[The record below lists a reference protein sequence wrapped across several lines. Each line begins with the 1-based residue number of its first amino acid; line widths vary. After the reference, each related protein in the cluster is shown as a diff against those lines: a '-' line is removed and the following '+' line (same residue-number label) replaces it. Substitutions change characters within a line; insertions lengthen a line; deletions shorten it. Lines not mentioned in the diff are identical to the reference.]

1 MRSLTYSEIFLLGLC
16 FFSVFFVGHL
26 IAYKQYSLK
35 VKKAEQVLVD
45 LGTRGDS
52 PRLEEAKSTPA
63 AQSKIWEDR
72 MKWLDDEL
80 PTMPSRDQAQAAL
93 LEDMRQSAKKYALDV
108 DGLSFVKPA
117 KTPHYQEVAVKIN
130 LDGPERKVYQWLSEI
145 QSPST
150 FQAIKFL
157 RVRPEG
163 RRSRPDGDCE
173 IIIARLF
180 KP

>member
-1 MRSLTYSEIFLLGLC
+1 MRTLTRPEIVLLGLC

-35 VKKAEQVLVD
+35 VKKAEQVLAD
-45 LGTRGDS
+45 LGTRGDN
-52 PRLEEAKSTPA
+52 PLLEEAKSTPA
-63 AQSKIWEDR
+63 SQEKVWDDR
-72 MKWLDDEL
+72 MKWLDETL
-80 PTMPSRDQAQAAL
+80 PTMTSRDQAQAAL
-93 LEDMRQSAKKYALDV
+93 LEDMRQSAKKYALDI

-145 QSPST
+145 QSPSK
-150 FQAIKFL
+150 FQAVKFL